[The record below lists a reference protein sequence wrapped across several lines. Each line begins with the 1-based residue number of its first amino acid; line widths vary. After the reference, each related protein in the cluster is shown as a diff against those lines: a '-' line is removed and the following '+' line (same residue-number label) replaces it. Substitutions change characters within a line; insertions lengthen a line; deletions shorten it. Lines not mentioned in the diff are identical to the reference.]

1 MMAKGQFYARRGM
14 INISLPVTEAM
25 FDQFEASL
33 VSAIEECANVIL
45 ENVSL

>member
-1 MMAKGQFYARRGM
+1 M

-33 VSAIEECANVIL
+33 VSSVEECANAIL
-45 ENVSL
+45 ETVSL